1 MDIVSSVSK
10 LVKGKIEDAGY
21 MVNSITYEKEGSV
34 YYLRIIIEKNGA
46 ITVDDCVIVSNIVN
60 PILDSE
66 NIIEDNYI
74 LDVCSK

>member
-10 LVKGKIEDAGY
+10 LVKGKIEEAGY
-21 MVNSITYEKEGSV
+21 VVSNITYEKEGSV

-46 ITVDDCVIVSNIVN
+46 ITVDDCVIVSNIVF

>member
-10 LVKGKIEDAGY
+10 LVKGKIEEAGY
-21 MVNSITYEKEGSV
+21 VVSNITYEKEGSV